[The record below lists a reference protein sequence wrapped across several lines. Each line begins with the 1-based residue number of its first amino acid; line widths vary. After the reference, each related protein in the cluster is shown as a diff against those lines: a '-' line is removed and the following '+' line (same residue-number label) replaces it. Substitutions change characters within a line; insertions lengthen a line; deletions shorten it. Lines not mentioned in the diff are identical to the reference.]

1 MRNVT
6 LEQIFEHPVTQKY
19 VKRAGLAHAIAT
31 SYHAFRLAEKNGVN
45 PDLAVKAAFLHD
57 MGHYT
62 WYRDGEWDFD
72 LYKENDIHAI
82 KGAERAHKLLIRLG
96 EDPRHAKEIALAVL
110 LHTDSFLPV
119 EHEQLNL
126 STLQQIVALADELD
140 EEPSGQ
146 HHYRSISE
154 AKARKKIVELDN
166 RVDETLREKIHH
178 QTNEV

>member
-6 LEQIFEHPVTQKY
+6 LEQLYEHPVTQKY
-19 VKRAGLAHAIAT
+19 VKRSGLAHAIAA
-31 SYHAFRLAEKNGVN
+31 SYHAFHLAVKNNAN

-62 WYRDGEWDFD
+62 WYRNGEWDFD
-72 LYKENDIHAI
+72 SYKENDIHSI

-96 EDPRHAKEIALAVL
+96 ENPGHAKEIAVAVL

-119 EHEQLNL
+119 NHDQLQL

-140 EEPSGQ
+140 EEPAGG

-154 AKARKKIVELDN
+154 SKARRDIKNLDQLIDQSLQKS
-166 RVDETLREKIHH
+166 RAEETS
-178 QTNEV
+178 EV